1 MALKSDFAEMPIVHN
16 RFLSS
21 GENACFTAALRGA
34 TYTPQTTLP
43 LDAVLD
49 EGIMS
54 PFEGVRLKRKAHVP
68 HNRRDVIICQ
78 PPKTVMIAVHHA
90 RQSGRK
96 SLLPR
101 QCGARATRRLISALN
116 LIVEPAE
123 VAYSALQQLVHIAEQ
138 ESSRSTIQQ
147 RLAANHGCILAR
159 RQGALGRRGRARGR
173 ARSTRALT
181 WTTRTRSAAG

>member
-1 MALKSDFAEMPIVHN
+1 MQKTEKSLELSTKIALLALSRGGGLAPLGRPLKSDFAEMLIIHN

-54 PFEGVRLKRKAHVP
+54 PFEGVRLKRKAHVT

-78 PPKTVMIAVHHA
+78 PPKTVTIAVHHT

-96 SLLPR
+96 SFLQR
-101 QCGARATRRLISALN
+101 QCGARATCGLISALN
-116 LIVEPAE
+116 LIVEPGE
-123 VAYSALQQLVHIAEQ
+123 VAYSALQQLVHV
-138 ESSRSTIQQ
+138 S
-147 RLAANHGCILAR
+147 
-159 RQGALGRRGRARGR
+159 
-173 ARSTRALT
+173 
-181 WTTRTRSAAG
+181 

>member
-1 MALKSDFAEMPIVHN
+1 MTNSAESGPSIITD
-16 RFLSS
+16 FLSS

-54 PFEGVRLKRKAHVP
+54 PFEGVRLKRKAHVT

-96 SLLPR
+96 SFLQR
-101 QCGARATRRLISALN
+101 QCGARATRGLISALN
-116 LIVEPAE
+116 LIVEPGE
-123 VAYSALQQLVHIAEQ
+123 VAYSTLQQLVHV
-138 ESSRSTIQQ
+138 S
-147 RLAANHGCILAR
+147 
-159 RQGALGRRGRARGR
+159 
-173 ARSTRALT
+173 
-181 WTTRTRSAAG
+181 